1 MTPITAH
8 QYAQQLCQASQPVA
22 AVVAPQPDPLD
33 SPISKVCSD
42 CRNVQWCIPTRQCL
56 LSRLEKSRGGEEKRE
71 ASAPQT
77 YEPAC
82 LMTWREQCQAVDDQM
97 NYAAKECQ

>member
-1 MTPITAH
+1 MTDHITAH

-22 AVVAPQPDPLD
+22 AVVAPQ
-33 SPISKVCSD
+33 
-42 CRNVQWCIPTRQCL
+42 
-56 LSRLEKSRGGEEKRE
+56 
-71 ASAPQT
+71 T

-97 NYAAKECQ
+97 TYAAKEQQ